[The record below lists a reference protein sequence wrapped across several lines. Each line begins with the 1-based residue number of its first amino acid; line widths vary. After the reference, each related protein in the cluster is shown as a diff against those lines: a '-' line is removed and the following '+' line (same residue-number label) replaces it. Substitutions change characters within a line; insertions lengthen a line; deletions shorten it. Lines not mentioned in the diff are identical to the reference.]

1 MTCIAT
7 VQSQLCGVLTFSKM
21 VSLYLD
27 GK

>member
-1 MTCIAT
+1 MTCTVT